1 MNRPVEMQDGL
12 PRTES
17 VGASAE
23 GTLGPREL
31 ISMVFGNWPMLLLYV
46 ILGLLGAAASLYVAR
61 PMYSSEAVVL
71 FEAKSSS
78 LELAYGEAG
87 TGFFNSAQTL
97 AEIEIIRSQV
107 VLARVVRDL
116 NLDVTVVPRHFPVI
130 GEAVARRNGIL
141 GQFAVRMP
149 GLRRYVW
156 HSTKVKIASLQVP
169 SAYEGRSFTVQAT
182 EPGSFNLLLD
192 DQALA
197 TGVKVGVPVS
207 VKLGTDA
214 DSATIVVSQLEAPRG
229 SQFSVV
235 RQKPSTAVRQLRGM
249 LDVGESVRG
258 SGVIRIGAQS
268 PSRERASQLA
278 NAVANAYLRQN
289 VERRSAEASQTLAFL
304 KSQLPGVRQKME
316 ASEGELNAYRLRNS
330 SADLDRETEMV
341 LTQSADVERARNAA
355 RQRRDE
361 LLLSVTAAHPSVKA
375 LDLELNQLSEQSG
388 RVQKNI
394 AKLPETQQELL
405 RLRREVEVNTSL
417 YTTMLNN
424 MQQLEVAEA
433 GTLGNVR
440 VIDEAAV
447 PGAPFS
453 PKPLIILSGGL
464 VGGLALGFLVLLLRR
479 LMDHAE
485 HDPNVIEQVA
495 GVPVYA
501 TIPYSREQDRL
512 EVSRK
517 RGSDAVGSKLLVTA
531 EPKDPA
537 SESVRSLRT
546 TLHFSL
552 FEAKHKSV
560 LFTGPS
566 PGIGKSFVTSNL
578 AAVLAQTPMKVILI
592 DADLRRGTIHE
603 YYGLS
608 RNKGVTNYVL
618 GAGLDEVL
626 QDAGVEGL
634 RVISTGDVPPNPSEL
649 LMAPRFAQLIAEAE
663 AAADLVIID
672 TGPILAVTDASII
685 GRIAGA
691 TLLVIKAGQHTRREI
706 QETVKRLVQVGVPV
720 RGLVINQVGQRSG
733 SYGYYGGYYG
743 KYGYYYSYNY
753 SDKKK

>member
-1 MNRPVEMQDGL
+1 MQESL
-12 PRTES
+12 ARTENA
-17 VGASAE
+17 GASAE

-31 ISMVFGNWPMLLLYV
+31 ISMVFGNWPMLLLFVV
-46 ILGLLGAAASLYVAR
+46 IGLLAAAAALYVAR
-61 PMYSSEAVVL
+61 PMYSTESVVL
-71 FEAKSSS
+71 FEAKSNS

-87 TGFFNSAQTL
+87 NGFFNSTQTL

-107 VLARVVRDL
+107 VLARVIRDL
-116 NLDVTVVPRHFPVI
+116 SLDIAVTPRYFPVI
-130 GEAVARRNGIL
+130 GEAVARRNGII
-141 GQFAVRMP
+141 GQFAVRVP

-156 HSTKVKIASLQVP
+156 HSTKVKVASLHVP
-169 SAYEGRSFTVQAT
+169 PAYEGRLFTVQAM
-182 EPGSFNLLLD
+182 EPGTFNLFLD
-192 DQALA
+192 DTLLA
-197 TGVKVGVPVS
+197 SGAKVGAPLS
-207 VKLGTDA
+207 VKLAGDS
-214 DSATIVVSQLEAPRG
+214 DSAQIVVTQLDAPRG

-235 RQKPSTAVRQLRGM
+235 RQKPSTAVRGLRSM
-249 LDVGESVRG
+249 LEVEEAVRG
-258 SGVIRIGAQS
+258 SGVIRIGAKS
-268 PSRERASQLA
+268 PSRERSAQLA

-289 VERRSAEASQTLAFL
+289 VERRSAEAAQTLAFL

-341 LTQSADVERARNAA
+341 LTQSADVERARNEAK
-355 RQRRDE
+355 QRREE
-361 LLLSVTAAHPSVKA
+361 LLLSVTAAHPSIKA
-375 LDLELNQLSEQSG
+375 LDLQLGQLAEQSG

-405 RLRREVEVNTSL
+405 RLRREMEVNTSL

-447 PGAPFS
+447 PGGPFS
-453 PKPLIILSGGL
+453 PKPMVMLSGGL
-464 VGGLALGFLVLLLRR
+464 VGGLALGLLILLLRR

-517 RGSDAVGSKLLVTA
+517 RGVDAVGSKLLVTA
-531 EPKDPA
+531 EPRDPA

-578 AAVLAQTPMKVILI
+578 AAVLAQMPMKVILI

-603 YYGLS
+603 YYGLM

-618 GAGLDEVL
+618 GASLEEVV
-626 QDAGVEGL
+626 QDAGVPGL
-634 RVISTGDVPPNPSEL
+634 SVISTGDVPPNPSEL
-649 LMAPRFAQLIAEAE
+649 LMSPRFAQLIAEAE
-663 AAADLVIID
+663 NAADLVIID

-706 QETVKRLVQVGVPV
+706 QETVKRLIQVGVPV
-720 RGLVINQVGQRSG
+720 RGLVINQVGHRSG

-743 KYGYYYSYNY
+743 KYGKYGYYYSYNY
-753 SDKKK
+753 GNKKK

>member
-1 MNRPVEMQDGL
+1 
-12 PRTES
+12 
-17 VGASAE
+17 
-23 GTLGPREL
+23 
-31 ISMVFGNWPMLLLYV
+31 MVFGNWPMLLLFVV
-46 ILGLLGAAASLYVAR
+46 IGLLAAAAALYVAR
-61 PMYSSEAVVL
+61 PMYSTESVVL
-71 FEAKSSS
+71 FEAKSNS

-87 TGFFNSAQTL
+87 NGFFNSTQTL

-107 VLARVVRDL
+107 VLARVIRDL
-116 NLDVTVVPRHFPVI
+116 SLDIAVTPRYFPVI
-130 GEAVARRNGIL
+130 GEAVARRNGII
-141 GQFAVRMP
+141 GQFAVRVP

-156 HSTKVKIASLQVP
+156 HSTKVKVASLHVP
-169 SAYEGRSFTVQAT
+169 PAYEGRLFTVQAM
-182 EPGSFNLLLD
+182 EPGTFNLFLD
-192 DQALA
+192 DTLLA
-197 TGVKVGVPVS
+197 SGAKVGAPLS
-207 VKLGTDA
+207 VKLAGDS
-214 DSATIVVSQLEAPRG
+214 DSAQIVVTQLDAPRG

-235 RQKPSTAVRQLRGM
+235 RQKPSTAVRGLRSM
-249 LDVGESVRG
+249 LEVEEAVRG
-258 SGVIRIGAQS
+258 SGVIRIGAKS
-268 PSRERASQLA
+268 PSRERSAQLA

-289 VERRSAEASQTLAFL
+289 VERRSAEAAQTLAFL

-341 LTQSADVERARNAA
+341 LTQSADVERARNEAK
-355 RQRRDE
+355 QRREE
-361 LLLSVTAAHPSVKA
+361 LLLSVTAAHPSIKA
-375 LDLELNQLSEQSG
+375 LDLQLGQLAEQSG

-405 RLRREVEVNTSL
+405 RLRREMEVNTSL

-447 PGAPFS
+447 PGGPFS
-453 PKPLIILSGGL
+453 PKPMVMLSGGL
-464 VGGLALGFLVLLLRR
+464 VGGLALGLLILLLRR

-517 RGSDAVGSKLLVTA
+517 RGVDAVGSKLLVTA
-531 EPKDPA
+531 EPRDPA

-578 AAVLAQTPMKVILI
+578 AAVLAQMPMKVILI

-603 YYGLS
+603 YYGLM

-618 GAGLDEVL
+618 GASLEEVV
-626 QDAGVEGL
+626 QDAGVPGL
-634 RVISTGDVPPNPSEL
+634 SVISTGDVPPNPSEL
-649 LMAPRFAQLIAEAE
+649 LMSPRFAQLIAEAE
-663 AAADLVIID
+663 NAADLVIID

-706 QETVKRLVQVGVPV
+706 QETVKRLIQVGVPV
-720 RGLVINQVGQRSG
+720 RGLVINQVGHRSG

-743 KYGYYYSYNY
+743 KYGKYGYYYSYNY
-753 SDKKK
+753 GNKKK